1 MMQERPKKE
10 NPMLRALLFPLLST
24 GLALAVAITGCSQRQ
39 PAETSQSDPAM
50 TGHEGHDHQSGG
62 EANHDHSGKSRHE
75 DALAALSPA
84 ERELAEKQKL
94 CPVSG
99 EPLGSMGTPYKVT
112 VKDREVFLCCAG
124 CESQIKENPDQY
136 LAKLPR

>member
-1 MMQERPKKE
+1 
-10 NPMLRALLFPLLST
+10 MLRALLFPLLST
-24 GLALAVAITGCSQRQ
+24 GLVFAVAITGCSQRQ
-39 PAETSQSDPAM
+39 SGDQPAPSAETSQSDPAM
-50 TGHEGHDHQSGG
+50 AAHEGHDHPSGG
-62 EANHDHSGKSRHE
+62 EANRDDSGKSRHE

-84 ERELAEKQKL
+84 DRELAEKQKV

-124 CESQIKENPDQY
+124 CESQIKENPDRY